1 MSYGYGR
8 GGGRGRGLWPGNGPF
23 RNLPPWQRPGWLYG
37 PGSCWTLGYWR
48 GVDLPPVTGQQT
60 IPPFVGPQVPLTD
73 NRQVLENQRAIL
85 ESQLKALQET
95 LERIEKKLSQLEE

>member
-8 GGGRGRGLWPGNGPF
+8 GGGRGRGRWPGNGPF

-48 GVDLPPVTGQQT
+48 GIDTPPV
-60 IPPFVGPQVPLTD
+60 VGPQVPLTD
-73 NRQVLENQRAIL
+73 DRQVLENQRAIL
-85 ESQLKALQET
+85 ESQLKSLKET
-95 LERIEKKLSQLEE
+95 LERIEEKLSQLEE